1 MKKFREF
8 TSLSLASLLL
18 LAAANFSYGQG
29 NFEGVELSIMP
40 VSGNVY
46 MIQRPG
52 GGGNI
57 GVQVGPDGVLLVDS
71 LFAPLA
77 EKLPE
82 NGVRQKVSSA
92 LSAESQAVRVLAL
105 GEIASLTGALLD
117 ELEIGALE
125 ENESLPC
132 LRIGGKTTQD
142 LLSFSHHGAY
152 VMCTFYAHGLQFDPD
167 HSAAARGWV

>member
-8 TSLSLASLLL
+8 TSLSLTSLLL

-77 EKLPE
+77 EKLV
-82 NGVRQKVSSA
+82 G
-92 LSAESQAVRVLAL
+92 AVRRVTDEEIRFLVNTHIHVDHVGGNANLAQQGVLIFAHDNTRQRFL
-105 GEIASLTGALLD
+105 KSEVATQGQVGALLPSSP
-117 ELEIGALE
+117 
-125 ENESLPC
+125 SLPDRQ
-132 LRIGGKTTQD
+132 LHLMT
-142 LLSFSHHGAY
+142 
-152 VMCTFYAHGLQFDPD
+152 P
-167 HSAAARGWV
+167 